1 MQGNYLICPCTFTM
15 HNLESVMQV
24 DGSLSVSE
32 ITAHIRTLL
41 EHGIGSVIVVGEISN
56 YKHHSSGHR
65 YFSLKD
71 EYAQISA
78 VMWKGKPLQFPLTDG
93 MKVIARGN
101 ITVYPPQGRY
111 QLDCQSIIPLG
122 TGDLYLAFEE
132 LKKKLSAMGLFDHSR
147 KRDLPAFPLRIGIA
161 TSQTGAAIQDML
173 STLQRRN
180 PLAEV
185 LLRPTIVQGD
195 QAPKD
200 IVLAIRELEATA
212 CEVIIIAR
220 GGGSIEDLWAFNDE
234 EVAYAI
240 ANCSIPIVSGVGH
253 ETDITIA
260 DFVADQ
266 RAATPTAA
274 AELVS
279 SITINDLHN
288 HLNASSD
295 SLHRGMHMHF
305 SRLKDTMTRLQ
316 EHSGFRRLSQ
326 HIRNASQR
334 NDELSMRITL
344 SMARNIQQ
352 SHKVVES
359 LASQCLAL
367 HPYSP
372 LKKGFALIQRGDN
385 ILNSSDQLFHGEE
398 LTLIREHDQHSIKID

>member
-1 MQGNYLICPCTFTM
+1 MKI
-15 HNLESVMQV
+15 

-32 ITAHIRTLL
+32 ITLQIRTLL
-41 EHGIGSVIVVGEISN
+41 EQGIGSVIVVGEISN

-71 EYAQISA
+71 EYAQMSA

-93 MKVIARGN
+93 MKVIAKGN
-101 ITVYPPQGRY
+101 ITLYPPQGRY
-111 QLDCQSIIPLG
+111 QLDCQSILPLG

-132 LKKKLSAMGLFDHSR
+132 LKKKLSSLGLFDHS
-147 KRDLPAFPLRIGIA
+147 KKQDIPAFPLKIGIV
-161 TSQTGAAIQDML
+161 TSQTGAAVQDML
-173 STLQRRN
+173 STLKRRN

-185 LLRPTIVQGD
+185 ILRPTIVQGD

-200 IVLAIRELEATA
+200 IVMAIRELESTQ

-220 GGGSIEDLWAFNDE
+220 GGGSIEDLWAFNNE

-240 ANCSIPIVSGVGH
+240 ADCTIPIISGVGH
-253 ETDITIA
+253 ETDTTIA
-260 DFVADQ
+260 DFVADK

-279 SITINDLHN
+279 SITINDLYA
-288 HLNASSD
+288 HLEASGE
-295 SLHRGMHMHF
+295 SLRREMQLHF
-305 SRLKDTMTRLQ
+305 SRLKDSMSRLK
-316 EHSGFRRLSQ
+316 EHSGFRRLSE

-334 NDELSMRITL
+334 NDELSSRMAV

-352 SHKVVES
+352 SHKIIES
-359 LASQCLAL
+359 LTLQCSAL

-372 LKKGFALIQRGDN
+372 LKKGFALVKRGEI
-385 ILNSSDQLFHGEE
+385 ILNSSEELTHGEQ
-398 LTLIREHDQHSIKID
+398 LTLIREKDQHSIKID

>member
-1 MQGNYLICPCTFTM
+1 
-15 HNLESVMQV
+15 MQV

-32 ITAHIRTLL
+32 ITSQIRTLL

-71 EYAQISA
+71 EFAQISA
-78 VMWKGKPLQFPLTDG
+78 VMWKGKPLQFPLADG

-147 KRDLPAFPLRIGIA
+147 KRDIPAFPLRIGMA
-161 TSQTGAAIQDML
+161 TSQTGAAVQDML

-185 LLRPTIVQGD
+185 ILRPTIVQGD

-200 IVLAIRELEATA
+200 IVMAIRELEATD

-220 GGGSIEDLWAFNDE
+220 GGGSIEDLWAFNNE

-240 ANCSIPIVSGVGH
+240 ADCSIPIVSGIGH

-260 DFVADQ
+260 DFVADR

-279 SITINDLHN
+279 SITINDLHA
-288 HLNASSD
+288 HLTASND
-295 SLHRGMHMHF
+295 SMKRGIQSHF
-305 SRLKDTMTRLQ
+305 SRLHDTMNRLK
-316 EHSGFRRLSQ
+316 EHSGFRRLSE

-334 NDELSMRITL
+334 NDELSMRLAI

-352 SHKVVES
+352 SHKVIDALE
-359 LASQCLAL
+359 SQCLAL

-372 LKKGFALIQRGDN
+372 LKKGFALLKRDN
-385 ILNSSDQLFHGEE
+385 TILSSQDTLEQGEE
-398 LTLIREHDQHSIKID
+398 ITLIREKDQYPIKIG